1 MDILNQVV
9 EGMNKEQVRFFKLFI
24 SRSREVEDRKDAE
37 LFDFIRKSGDKYDEK
52 KIHKRLYGSDSKN
65 SFYRLKHR
73 LLQDLNKSLMVQHFD
88 DDQVVYILH
97 LLALEKYYYNKNNIR
112 CATYFLKKAE
122 SEATRIENYEL
133 LDIIYGEFIKLSH
146 EQVSINP
153 EKYIGQRKKNQDQ
166 IHQFRAIDD
175 ILAVV
180 SYKMKITQNFS
191 PRENPVTPLLQ
202 KTLNEVSKD
211 KELKKSPQLR
221 FKIYHAVSRILLQ
234 KREYKALEDYL
245 LVIFKEF
252 ETEKLFN
259 RNNHDTKLQMLVFI
273 VNTLF
278 KNNKLKES
286 LKYTEKLKDAMDEH
300 QRLFYDKYLF
310 FYYNS
315 LVINY
320 SKLEIQKAI
329 DTLEEMKTQV
339 KLKATPFYEMFIYA
353 NLAVLFFDLKDYHQS
368 IRNLNK
374 VYLLNGYKNADRSLQ
389 FKIAIAELMIR
400 YELNDFD
407 ILEIKINQVKKDY
420 KELLKKKEA
429 GREKLMLNIIKRMI
443 EADNIKKDKILFA
456 NVQSVLNA
464 VEEQA
469 EGDAEVINYKI
480 WLREKVD
487 GRVADKKSV

>member
-1 MDILNQVV
+1 MDVLNQVI

-24 SRSREVEDRKDAE
+24 SRSRDVADRKDAE
-37 LFDFIRKSGDKYDEK
+37 LFDFIRRTGEKYDEK
-52 KIHKRLYGSDSKN
+52 KIHRRLYGDDSKN

-88 DDQVVYILH
+88 DDQVVYVLH
-97 LLALEKYYYNKNNIR
+97 LLALEKYYYNKNNIT
-112 CATYFLKKAE
+112 CAIYFLRKAE
-122 SEATRIENYEL
+122 SRASAIENYEL
-133 LDIIYGEFIKLSH
+133 LDIIYGEFIRLSH

-153 EKYIGQRKKNQDQ
+153 EKYISRRKKNRDHL
-166 IHQFRAIDD
+166 HQLRAIDD

-180 SYKMKITQNFS
+180 SHKMKITQNFS
-191 PRENPVTPLLQ
+191 AGENPVTPLLQ

-211 KELKKSPQLR
+211 KELKKSPTLR

-245 LVIFKEF
+245 LSIFKEF
-252 ETEKLFN
+252 ETEKLFSK
-259 RNNHDTKLQMLVFI
+259 NNHDTKLQMLVFI

-278 KNNKLKES
+278 KNGKLKES
-286 LKYTEKLKDAMDEH
+286 LAYSETLRTAMDEY

-320 SKLEIQKAI
+320 SKLNRAKAI
-329 DTLEEMKTQV
+329 EILEEMKTNV
-339 KLKATPFYEMFIYA
+339 KLKSIPFYEMFVYA
-353 NLAVLFFDLKDYHQS
+353 NLAVLFFDQKNYHQS

-374 VYLLNGYKNADRSLQ
+374 VYLLDGFKNADRSLQ

-407 ILEIKINQVKKDY
+407 ILEIKISQVKKDY
-420 KELLKKKEA
+420 KEFLKKKETV
-429 GREKLMLNIIKRMI
+429 REKKMLDIIKRMI
-443 EADNIKKDKILFA
+443 ETDTIKKDKILYA
-456 NVQSVLNA
+456 NIQSVLNA
-464 VEEQA
+464 EETQA
-469 EGDAEVINYKI
+469 EGDTEIINYKN
-480 WLREKVD
+480 WLREKMN
-487 GRVADKKSV
+487 S

>member
-1 MDILNQVV
+1 MDILNQVI

-37 LFDFIRKSGDKYDEK
+37 LFDFIRKSGEKYDEK
-52 KIHKRLYGSDSKN
+52 KIHKRLYGEDSKN

-97 LLALEKYYYNKNNIR
+97 LLALEKYYSNKNNIR
-112 CATYFLKKAE
+112 CAIYFLKKAE
-122 SEATRIENYEL
+122 SGASRIENYEL

-146 EQVSINP
+146 ELVSINP
-153 EKYIGQRKKNQDQ
+153 EKYIEQRKENQDNIQ
-166 IHQFRAIDD
+166 QLRVIDD

-191 PRENPVTPLLQ
+191 ANENPVTPLLQ
-202 KTLNEVSKD
+202 KTLNELSKD
-211 KELKKSPQLR
+211 KELKKSPPLR
-221 FKIYHAVSRILLQ
+221 FKIYSAVSRILLQ

-245 LVIFKEF
+245 LAIFNEF

-259 RNNHDTKLQMLVFI
+259 KNNHDTKLQMLVFI

-278 KNNKLKES
+278 KNGKLKES
-286 LKYTEKLKDAMDEH
+286 LKYTEKLKTSMDEF

-320 SKLEIQKAI
+320 SRVDGLKAI
-329 DTLEEMKTQV
+329 DILEEMKTNA
-339 KLKATPFYEMFIYA
+339 KLKSTPFYEMFVYA
-353 NLAVLFFDLKDYHQS
+353 NLAVLFFDQKNYHAS

-374 VYLLNGYKNADRSLQ
+374 VYLLEGFKNADRSLQ

-420 KELLKKKEA
+420 KEFLKKKETE
-429 GREKLMLNIIKRMI
+429 REKQMLVIIKRMI
-443 EADNIKKDKILFA
+443 ETDNIRKDKILFA
-456 NVQSVLNA
+456 NIQVMLNA
-464 VEEQA
+464 EEQQA
-469 EGDAEVINYKI
+469 EGDAEILNYKN
-480 WLREKVD
+480 WLKEKI
-487 GRVADKKSV
+487 S

>member
-1 MDILNQVV
+1 MDVLNQVI

-37 LFDFIRKSGDKYDEK
+37 LFDFIRKSGEKYDEK
-52 KIHKRLYGSDSKN
+52 KIHKRLYGEDSKN

-122 SEATRIENYEL
+122 REASRIENYEL

-146 EQVSINP
+146 ELVSINP
-153 EKYIGQRKKNQDQ
+153 EIYIEQRKKNQDH
-166 IHQFRAIDD
+166 IHQLRVIDD

-191 PRENPVTPLLQ
+191 ANENPVTPLLQ
-202 KTLNEVSKD
+202 KTLNELSQD
-211 KELKKSPQLR
+211 KALKKSPQLR

-245 LVIFKEF
+245 LAIFKEF

-259 RNNHDTKLQMLVFI
+259 KNNHDTKLQMLVFI

-278 KNNKLKES
+278 KNGKLKES
-286 LKYTEKLKDAMDEH
+286 LKYSEKLKTAMDEF

-320 SKLEIQKAI
+320 SKFDAAKAI
-329 DTLEEMKTQV
+329 EILEEMKTNA
-339 KLKATPFYEMFIYA
+339 KLKSTPFYEMFVYA
-353 NLAVLFFDLKDYHQS
+353 NLAVLLFDQRNYHAS

-374 VYLLNGYKNADRSLQ
+374 VYLLEGYKNADRALQ

-407 ILEIKINQVKKDY
+407 ILEIKIEQVKKDY
-420 KELLKKKEA
+420 KEILKRKEA
-429 GREKLMLNIIKRMI
+429 EREKTMLSIIKRMI
-443 EADNIKKDKILFA
+443 DTDNIRKDKVLLTNI
-456 NVQSVLNA
+456 QSILNA
-464 VEEQA
+464 EEQQA
-469 EGDAEVINYKI
+469 EGDTEVINYKI
-480 WLREKVD
+480 WLKEKI
-487 GRVADKKSV
+487 S